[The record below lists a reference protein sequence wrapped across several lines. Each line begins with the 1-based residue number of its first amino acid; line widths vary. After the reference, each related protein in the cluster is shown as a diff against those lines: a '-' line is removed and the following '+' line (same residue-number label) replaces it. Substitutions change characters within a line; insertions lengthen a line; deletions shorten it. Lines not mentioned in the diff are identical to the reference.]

1 MTEAAYGFREETTGE
16 VCPACG
22 EAKRVRYVPWFSPW
36 SANAEE
42 ARPLPCACGRR
53 KAVEDTERGYRLI
66 RAEARR
72 IARIPG
78 AFCGVS
84 LSSGL
89 PIEGQTAAAAL
100 LADFAAGFREDRHTP
115 GVMLL
120 GGTGRGKSRFA
131 SAAANTVIDE
141 YPISE
146 ADALDCGKKGIV
158 CDQHRISP
166 VRFASFTETVSTM
179 RAEISAGGAAYRVE
193 ERLKRARL
201 LVLDDLGTE
210 RLSEYA
216 AEVLFRI
223 VDHREKEGLPMIIT
237 SNMTT
242 PERMRGHLG
251 ERIFSRLNG
260 MCRPVV
266 FECDDLRGNALRPAC
281 RE

>member
-1 MTEAAYGFREETTGE
+1 MTKAYTFREETTGE

-22 EAKRVRYVPWFSPW
+22 EAKRVRYVPWYSPW
-36 SANAEE
+36 SGETEE

-53 KAVEDTERGYRLI
+53 KVEEDTARGYKLI

-78 AFCGVS
+78 KFCGVS
-84 LSSGL
+84 LSSNV
-89 PIEGQTAAAAL
+89 PREGQTAAAAL
-100 LADFAAGFREDRHTP
+100 LADFADSFRENRRTP

-120 GGTGRGKSRFA
+120 GGTGRGKSHLA

-166 VRFASFTETVSTM
+166 VRFASFTETIDMM
-179 RAEISAGGAAYRVE
+179 RVEISAGGVAYRVE

-201 LVLDDLGTE
+201 LVLDDLGAE

-223 VDHREKEGLPMIIT
+223 VDHREREGLPMIVT

-242 PERMRGHLG
+242 PEKMRGHLG
-251 ERIFSRLNG
+251 DRIFSRLNG

-266 FECDDLRGNALRPAC
+266 LECEDMRGRGAPTGTP
-281 RE
+281 